1 MISVV
6 NTSSTVQL
14 HPAVLDDVT
23 ETEFV
28 GIGSNV
34 KVRDVDW
41 FSETNA
47 IYYLIN
53 TQVLG

>member
-14 HPAVLDDVT
+14 HPTVLDDVT

-41 FSETNA
+41 FLETNA
-47 IYYLIN
+47 MYYLIN